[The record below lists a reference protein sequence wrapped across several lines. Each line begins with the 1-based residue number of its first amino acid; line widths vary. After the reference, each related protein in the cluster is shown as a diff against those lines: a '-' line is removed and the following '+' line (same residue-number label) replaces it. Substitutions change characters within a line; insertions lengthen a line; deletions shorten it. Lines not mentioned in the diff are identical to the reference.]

1 MKEVELGKIQKNN
14 WKQGV
19 IIENPLMEQI
29 ISETQFYD
37 HIKDSDLL
45 ILYTQ
50 DCDLINSCLEKE
62 PFVEFF
68 CVKKVGS
75 INHDFAFG
83 KNPRKIHLK
92 VNDGSIY
99 EFDIN
104 KRVKIDRRDLVN
116 IPLEAE
122 NPIIPRREMDIV
134 LGWFSKKYSRPAFPD
149 AFNKII
155 KDIPKIDRKLTKINI
170 DFPMIKRL
178 FFSLDPEREID
189 STEKYSLDIY
199 ILLDGLSF
207 ELDENVKDF
216 IIPRFEELFMTER
229 IDLTE
234 VICVFEDEM
243 TIHELGIF
251 KVWDKEYITLKNNL
265 PN

>member
-1 MKEVELGKIQKNN
+1 MQGLKLERIQENN

-50 DCDLINSCLEKE
+50 DCDLINLSLKKE

-68 CVKKVGS
+68 CVKRVES

-83 KNPRKIHLK
+83 KNPRKIHLELD
-92 VNDGSIY
+92 DGSIY

-104 KRVKIDRRDLVN
+104 KRVKVERKGLVD
-116 IPLEAE
+116 IPLDAE
-122 NPIIPRREMDIV
+122 NPIVPRREMDIV

-155 KDIPKIDRKLTKINI
+155 KDIPNIDRKLTKINR
-170 DFPMIKRL
+170 DYPVIKRL

-189 STEKYSLDIY
+189 PTEKYSLSIY
-199 ILLDGLSF
+199 ILLAGLTF
-207 ELDENVKDF
+207 ESDENVKNF
-216 IIPRFEELFMTER
+216 IIPKFEELFSTER

-234 VICVFEDEM
+234 VVCVFEDEM
-243 TIHELGIF
+243 TIYELGIF
-251 KVWDKEYITLKNNL
+251 KVWDKEYITLKNDF

>member
-1 MKEVELGKIQKNN
+1 MQELKLERIQENN

-19 IIENPLMEQI
+19 IVENPLREQI
-29 ISETQFYD
+29 ISESQFYN

-50 DCDLINSCLEKE
+50 DCDLINLSLEKE

-68 CVKKVGS
+68 CVKRLES
-75 INHDFAFG
+75 INHDFSFG
-83 KNPRKIHLK
+83 KNPRKMHLEIG
-92 VNDGSIY
+92 NGSIY

-104 KRVKIDRRDLVN
+104 KRVKVDRKVFVD

-122 NPIIPRREMDIV
+122 NPIIPRREMDII

-155 KDIPKIDRKLTKINI
+155 KDIPKIDRQLTKINR

-178 FFSLDPEREID
+178 FFSLDPEQEID
-189 STEKYSLDIY
+189 STENYSLGIY
-199 ILLDGLSF
+199 ILLSGLSF
-207 ELDENVKDF
+207 ESDENLKDT
-216 IIPRFEELFMTER
+216 IVPKFEELFSTER
-229 IDLTE
+229 INLIE
-234 VICVFEDEM
+234 VVCVFEDEM
-243 TIHELGIF
+243 TIYDLGIF
-251 KVWDKEYITLKNNL
+251 KVWDKEYITLKNDF
-265 PN
+265 PD